1 MTRTEIAD
9 ADLLPAAG
17 HCTTKI
23 SHRKFHNR
31 HYANKLSNYVRPM
44 RSKNFA
50 VDFFFETCMM
60 VLMLEYK
67 RNQIEE
73 AISAVLEP
81 KAQGPT
87 ADLRTRLKRLLET
100 DRVLGRKRRS
110 SNRELANYAFY
121 SADPPGSGVEVWF
134 SEYEAFA
141 LLNGL
146 RLMAHGWP
154 QGFAVSVLRRVRADL
169 EMQHARILKLDP
181 KSLFDQEAI
190 WKGAQAGDMAF
201 DNTAPVLLTIV
212 SKVEP
217 APGVQ
222 GEPLGCAICEGPTE
236 AMKWVQGTSGGRHG
250 FTMFELVN
258 AAHALTR
265 KLAGTEPRHRGRSI

>member
-1 MTRTEIAD
+1 
-9 ADLLPAAG
+9 
-17 HCTTKI
+17 
-23 SHRKFHNR
+23 
-31 HYANKLSNYVRPM
+31 
-44 RSKNFA
+44 
-50 VDFFFETCMM
+50 MM

-81 KAQGPT
+81 RSGEPT
-87 ADLRTRLKRLLET
+87 VDFRTRLKRLLET
-100 DRVLGRKRRS
+100 DRALGRKTRS
-110 SNRELANYAFY
+110 SNPELANYAFY

-154 QGFAVSVLRRVRADL
+154 QGFAVSVLRRVRDDL
-169 EMQHARILKLDP
+169 EVQHARILRLDA

-190 WKGAQAGDMAF
+190 WKNAKEGDMAF

-212 SKVEP
+212 SQAE
-217 APGVQ
+217 Q
-222 GEPLGCAICEGPTE
+222 GADAQLEPLGCAICEGPGE
-236 AMKWVQGTSGGRHG
+236 AIRWVRETSGGNHG

-258 AAHALTR
+258 AAHALAK